1 MKNIIYI
8 LFLLPFFLKAQ
19 NDCSSARAIS
29 EKDTVLSSGWYVFT
43 ATSDKLSLLIQDKNV
58 VYQVYERS
66 SSCEAISAQ
75 KVNAIL
81 TNETVKEVTPAMVE
95 LAIRTGRCFCDN
107 CIKAYHKHDNAEAFV
122 VRGNEY
128 LLHIETA
135 SPANVKLVFKEF
147 SAPVNATQAVT
158 KKKQFTLKDGIK
170 NLDTGQVYI
179 LQEVRFVTEKAL
191 FLDYHANEE
200 LNKLAAFLNKN
211 PTVKITING
220 HVNGPS
226 GVNSTY
232 YQTLS
237 EDRAHAVMMYLME
250 KGIRG
255 ARMNTKGFGNTKMI
269 FPAPVNEAEAEANRR
284 VEIVI
289 IAK

>member
-1 MKNIIYI
+1 MKNLLFI
-8 LFLLPFFLKAQ
+8 LLFSPFVLKAQ
-19 NDCSSARAIS
+19 TDCSSPKRIG

-43 ATSDKLSLLIQDKNV
+43 ASLDKLSILIQDKNV
-58 VYQVYERS
+58 VYLVYEKS
-66 SSCEAISAQ
+66 VSCADVSEQ

-81 TNETVKEVTPAMVE
+81 TNESVKEVTPAMVE
-95 LAIRTGRCFCDN
+95 LAIKTGRCFCDN
-107 CIKAYHKHDNAEAFV
+107 CIKTYHKHDNAEAFV

-128 LLHIETA
+128 LLHIESAT
-135 SPANVKLVFKEF
+135 PANVKLLFKEF
-147 SAPVNATQAVT
+147 PSSSSTAQTAT

-179 LQEVRFVTEKAL
+179 LQHVRFITEKAD

-200 LNKLAAFLNKN
+200 LNQLAAFMNKN
-211 PTVKITING
+211 PTVRISING

-226 GVNSTY
+226 GVNSPY
-232 YQTLS
+232 YQKLS
-237 EDRAHAVMMYLME
+237 EDRSHAVMMYLME